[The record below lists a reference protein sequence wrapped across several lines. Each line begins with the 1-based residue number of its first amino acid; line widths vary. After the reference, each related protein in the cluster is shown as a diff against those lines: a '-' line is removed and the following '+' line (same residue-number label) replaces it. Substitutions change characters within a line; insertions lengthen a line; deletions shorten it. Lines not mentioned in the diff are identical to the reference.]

1 MGRFLLICAYA
12 LSALQ
17 CSAQVD
23 QASIRAAHPGSI
35 VGTVVDEDGKPVLGP
50 EVSYSVWTE
59 GGEVKGTS
67 SSNNPN
73 GEFELTQLPLGKVEL
88 NVAAA
93 LSGYGLNDASP
104 YKQTV
109 VLTEANPIARVR
121 VKVGPKPAMLAL
133 SVTDRT
139 SGKAIDGF
147 MIRII
152 KDSGSFDAG
161 TGYFAPAPEGGREV
175 PVSPLSDFLLEVT
188 AKGYKSWF
196 YSNPADPSDP
206 TLHLESGER
215 KAVQVTMQPK

>member
-1 MGRFLLICAYA
+1 
-12 LSALQ
+12 
-17 CSAQVD
+17 
-23 QASIRAAHPGSI
+23 
-35 VGTVVDEDGKPVLGP
+35 VDEDGKPVLGS
-50 EVSYSVWTE
+50 EVSYSVGTE
-59 GGEVKGTS
+59 GREASGTS

-88 NVAAA
+88 NAASA
-93 LSGYGLNDASP
+93 LSGYGLNNASP

-109 VLTEANPIARVR
+109 VLTEANPIAHVR
-121 VKVGPKPAMLAL
+121 MKVGPKPAMLAL
-133 SVTDRT
+133 TVTDRT

-152 KDSGSFDAG
+152 ADGGGLSAG
-161 TGYFAPAPEGGREV
+161 TGYFAQTPEGDREV

-188 AKGYKSWF
+188 AKGYKNWF

-215 KAVQVTMQPK
+215 RAVQVTMQPK